1 MKKRRRGALV
11 MLLRGLIFATGI
23 TLLGMV
29 VMAGGI
35 VLLGM
40 SDGLIRLCNQL
51 LKTLA
56 VGLGVFLAMGRGGER
71 GLATGGAVGT
81 VYALVGYCLYLLLG
95 GGAFDLG
102 AILGEMLLCAAVGAA
117 TGVACSNLRT
127 LRRSGA

>member
-1 MKKRRRGALV
+1 MKKRRRCALST
-11 MLLRGLIFATGI
+11 LLRGLFFAIGI

-29 VMAGGI
+29 LMAGTI

-40 SDGLIRLCNQL
+40 SDGLIRLCNQF

-56 VGLGVFLAMGRGGER
+56 VGLGVFWAMGRGGEK
-71 GLATGGAVGT
+71 GLATGAAVGT
-81 VYALVGYCLYLLLG
+81 GYAMAGYCLCLVLG

-102 AILGEMLLCAAVGAA
+102 QMLGEMLLCAAVGSA

-127 LRRSGA
+127 LRRA